1 MLFIRSLIF
10 NIAFILF
17 SAIWFIW
24 AIPGV
29 FFTRPGFMRYYAR
42 PWFRMCRWLHSTI
55 CNVRVEFRGRENL
68 PQGLKTYMVAS
79 KHQSAWETTALAWSV
94 PRPRYILKKQL
105 MYVPLFGLYLWRMGQ
120 IPVNRGD
127 RAAAIAA
134 LNQAADF
141 AAIEGGQL
149 LIYPEGTRRPVGAPP
164 NYKQGIAHLYERL
177 NVPVVPVAHNAG
189 VVWPRRGFIKYPGL
203 IVMEFL
209 PPIAPGMPK
218 EEFHKKLQEMIET
231 ATNRL
236 VAEAEA
242 DPAFRAAGGRPS
254 TPASQA

>member
-1 MLFIRSLIF
+1 MLFLRSLVF
-10 NIAFILF
+10 NVAFIAF

-24 AIPGV
+24 AIPGI
-29 FFTRPGFMRYYAR
+29 FFTRPGFMRFYAR

-68 PQGLKTYMVAS
+68 PTGTYMIAS

-105 MYVPLFGLYLWRMGQ
+105 MYIPLFGLYLWRMGQ
-120 IPVNRGD
+120 IAVNRGN
-127 RAAAIAA
+127 RAAAISA
-134 LNQAADF
+134 LNQAAEF
-141 AAIEGGQL
+141 AMKEGGQL

-164 NYKQGIAHLYERL
+164 NYKLGVSHLYEKL
-177 NVPVVPVAHNAG
+177 KVPVVPVAHNAG

-203 IVMEFL
+203 IIMEFL
-209 PPIAPGMPK
+209 PVIEPGLPK
-218 EEFHKKLQEMIET
+218 EEFFQKLQDAIEP

-242 DPAFRAAGGRPS
+242 DPAFRAAGGPIS
-254 TPASQA
+254 TPPVQA